1 MSERSIETPQSAS
14 AQAGVEARADG
25 QVLIVETTRLV
36 KIYQDK
42 KNQVPVKALDEVDF
56 RVLPGEFTAIAG
68 PSGSGKTTLL
78 NMIGGLDKPTSGGV
92 VVAGQDLGA
101 LSRNELAE
109 FRLHNLGFVFQS
121 YNLIPVLTAEE
132 NAEFSLLLQGIPAA
146 ERHRRVVEEFADL
159 GIGDDL
165 IRRRPHELSG
175 GQQQR
180 VAVARALVSRPKL
193 ILADEPTANLD
204 SKTGARL
211 LDKMR
216 DLNERT
222 GITFLFSTHDPRV
235 MERARRLVILRDGQ
249 ITEDEVRG

>member
-1 MSERSIETPQSAS
+1 MSEHTVVPQPASPPSAGS
-14 AQAGVEARADG
+14 PATDG
-25 QVLIVETTRLV
+25 QEPLVKTTNLV
-36 KIYQDK
+36 KIYEDK
-42 KNQVPVKALDEVDF
+42 DQVPVKALNGVDF
-56 RVLPGEFTAIAG
+56 QVAPGEFTAIAG

-78 NMIGGLDKPTSGGV
+78 NLIGGLDKPTSGTV

-101 LSRNELAE
+101 LSRNALAT
-109 FRLHNLGFVFQS
+109 FRLHNLGFIFQA

-132 NAEFSLLLQGIPAA
+132 NAEFNLLLQGVPPK
-146 ERHRRVVEEFADL
+146 ERHERVLQEFEDL
-159 GIGDDL
+159 GISSEL
-165 IRRRPHELSG
+165 IHRRPNKLSG

-222 GITFLFSTHDPRV
+222 GITFLFSTHDPMV
-235 MERARRLVILRDGQ
+235 MERARRLVILRDGL
-249 ITEDEVRG
+249 ITDDEVRG